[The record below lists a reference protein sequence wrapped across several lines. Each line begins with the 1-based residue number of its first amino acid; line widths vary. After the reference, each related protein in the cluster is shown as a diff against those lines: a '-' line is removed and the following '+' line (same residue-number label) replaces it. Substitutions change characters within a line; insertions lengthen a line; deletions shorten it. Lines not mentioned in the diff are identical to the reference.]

1 MALVVIDL
9 LSPVENEEKTSAYD
23 HICIRSQKRQ
33 IIIVLYVIF
42 PFIDLLTILVKVT
55 LLPQLS

>member
-9 LSPVENEEKTSAYD
+9 LSPVENGEKISPYD
-23 HICIRSQKRQ
+23 HICIPSHKRQ
-33 IIIVLYVIF
+33 IVILYVIF

>member
-9 LSPVENEEKTSAYD
+9 LSLVENGKKMSGYD
-23 HICIRSQKRQ
+23 HNSIPSQKRQ
-33 IIIVLYVIF
+33 IVILYVII
-42 PFIDLLTILVKVT
+42 PCIGLLTILVKVK